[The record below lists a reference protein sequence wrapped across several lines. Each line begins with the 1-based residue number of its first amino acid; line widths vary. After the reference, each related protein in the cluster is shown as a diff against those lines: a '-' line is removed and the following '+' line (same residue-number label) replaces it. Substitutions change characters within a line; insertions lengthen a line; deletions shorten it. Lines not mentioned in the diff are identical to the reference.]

1 MKDIIISSKQQKR
14 ELRILLYC
22 FIFAF
27 LLNITGIILYKTPV
41 KEVVT
46 QIGYVVVIAFILYF
60 IIAAFR
66 LLIYMILIL
75 LKKEAKRKESE

>member
-1 MKDIIISSKQQKR
+1 MKDIIISAKHQKR

-41 KEVVT
+41 KEVIT
-46 QIGYVVVIAFILYF
+46 QIGYVVVITFVLYF
-60 IIAAFR
+60 IVALFR
-66 LLIYMILIL
+66 LLIFLISTL
-75 LKKEAKRKESE
+75 FKK